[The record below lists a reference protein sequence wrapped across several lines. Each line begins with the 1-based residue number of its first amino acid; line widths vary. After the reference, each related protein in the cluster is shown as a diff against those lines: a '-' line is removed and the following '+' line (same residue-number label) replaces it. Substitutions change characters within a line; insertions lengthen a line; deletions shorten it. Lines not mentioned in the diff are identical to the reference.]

1 MLGVALGDD
10 GTLDVLV
17 RGFVRLASGAIA
29 DAGGDNGDPLYLS
42 DDGTVKF
49 APSTTAGDFNKV
61 IGFCIKEAD
70 DLIWFDPDKT
80 WVEVAS

>member
-1 MLGVALGDD
+1 MLGVAIGGD
-10 GTLDVLV
+10 GTYDVLV

-29 DAGGDNGDPLYLS
+29 DTGGNEGEPLYLA

-61 IGFCIKEAD
+61 IGFCINESD